1 MTATQPAASTSLDLS
16 VLLGDWRNTNAAGGI
31 SRIVCE
37 PAPDGRMTVH
47 CYGRCQPH
55 DRDWGVVDAPV
66 FAFEFDGKEAGA
78 FSAVYDLGFEEVRL
92 QVNVKAGVLVVVTL
106 NRFKDD
112 SGRTNYFN
120 REFFYRKPR

>member
-1 MTATQPAASTSLDLS
+1 MSAIQPAASTSLDLS

-37 PAPDGRMTVH
+37 PAAEGRMTVH
-47 CYGRCQPH
+47 CYGRCLQH

-66 FAFEFDGKEAGA
+66 FAFEFEGKEAGA
-78 FSAVYDLGFEEVRL
+78 FSAVYDFGFEEVRL

-106 NRFKDD
+106 NRFNDD

-120 REFFYRKPR
+120 REFFYRKPQ